1 MLKTHS
7 NALKMS
13 KRTALDANSPQA
25 MLHRALQ
32 QPLLLAPPPTPT
44 KQKETTAI
52 ATMLQPL
59 QSSLRV
65 EDLNDPNSPHFPDH
79 LGCGEVFTWH
89 CEGEFYAVEC
99 RLCDDHPLCP
109 LSEFPLHMEAWHTD
123 WTGKLT
129 IDGEDMDEEE
139 DEEEQNDLYHV
150 LALSPQNNEDSG
162 LCDYDHDDDESGVG
176 GQHLSPASQQ
186 MCEEEEEDVLEPFE
200 QVLIEQENNIDT
212 TQVNENDNQAVNER
226 AADAGVGISVN
237 EVKAAGAEEERE
249 VMTEGDENTLTTTVL
264 IASAET
270 TISSNNVCAGETPP
284 TAQTQEQQQQQQLW
298 NNKSKQYHNTILSAE
313 LKSPLKE
320 ENPQEA
326 NTLQQ
331 RENESLTVI
340 RESLYNELC
349 FSENSLSC
357 CHSTAE
363 QLQPSSQP
371 PQQQHAQLTQATVKE
386 LTSDHDETTKVPK
399 NCCWPEES
407 YDSNKKQEIQQFP
420 KPMEAGEIIAPQS
433 QHPKDFI
440 KPKTKQQSKD
450 HIQLATNSAKKKSVV
465 EITKVEILNVN
476 NSLMANN
483 NSAEA
488 EMLAPNVKDNSPM
501 PPRKRKRANGK
512 CLSQEINIQPQKSNP
527 PLRGKYLKSFKK
539 FLQKSDT
546 ESLSGSE
553 IVENDSSS
561 PNSSPLHCAS
571 MEPKRR
577 RLYSRACKKSPTNS
591 LSSETNEYPSTSP
604 SPPPTDC
611 DSHTFLSPAHALEP
625 EVPASPQSDKS
636 SKIRYLVKQ
645 CERIAREHSS
655 SAASTISSSSTC
667 CSSNSSLNRGKRN
680 SRRRRSLTPVEVCDI
695 QPTVPLNDHILPIY
709 DDSGNMSPEMLSEHL
724 ESLACSL
731 LDYDDFPDDDHSVA
745 STSLT
750 GENILESSPSSP
762 GSPKTEEE
770 HFEFHEPR
778 EKLNKMHVLKLIELY
793 QEHTRLWDQTHRE
806 FCEPHLCRQSWQDI
820 AERWNAFCNR
830 KFHITEVRIRISTLC
845 QRYLKERERIQR
857 EGELDESAKFP
868 YYEQMS
874 FLEQHRSLQKRREV
888 YEQQN
893 EKILEIYQKH
903 LVLWH
908 VRCYKV
914 RQVKERTKAFQ
925 SISSELKDIGIYLSS
940 SGVQKRIRSLRKC
953 YRLEKIRHLHAQV
966 ERMKFEPTF
975 KHYERM
981 QFLDKHIDPF
991 VCRVCGK
998 IFESLVSFKEHLESS
1013 SHGNI
1018 LEEEDEDEEEPNK
1031 PANTSSN
1038 VTQDTIVCGTN
1049 EKFEISMNV
1058 KDLNSVSVFIKPLAM
1073 EQQSAVGCNKSSRRD
1088 ASFNQFPMEDVIMEE
1103 LIENVSQEDEEFA
1116 PKTLDTYLHSCDSP
1130 EDVTMFID
1138 TASNSDNIL
1147 EFPLQSDDVASV
1159 KSSNTTST
1167 RREDLPKLDG
1177 RKRTNKIRTYAA
1189 DEEYHSGDGDTQSTR
1204 LSDDE
1209 IHKMISIY
1217 KRYRQL
1223 WDPNHL
1229 DYNTRSLRRQAW
1241 FALTTEFN
1249 KTIHRNFSW
1258 RSLYRKLIDYAKYYK
1273 KLTAEQNPNE
1283 IKWIFYKDL
1292 TFLDDVIAVSNEL
1305 GRSIHQRST
1314 TLKLIEIYRD
1324 LPQLWNIRDPDFNKR
1339 PVKQRNINIMCNRLQ
1354 EETNKDMNPERIKNR
1369 IIELRTQYRGEKKKR
1384 LRCLNNKQKFF
1395 PEFEYYEEFSFI
1407 DAHIDPFE
1415 CDICGMDFKRL
1426 TDFNNHLR
1434 KEHEPK
1440 RRRFRN
1446 DNGEETANGQNLDNV
1461 CHICGV
1467 KFSNRG
1473 NLGHHLIRHEGVRNF
1488 ECSMCPKK
1496 FFTSHSLKVHVRTHT
1511 KECPYICEKCGL
1523 SFVNAS
1529 KLNQHVLRHTDKKN
1543 FKCDHCPKAFFTA
1556 FERDRHT
1563 RWHLNIRDKDCPI
1576 CGKSFVKGSSYYAHL
1591 MLHSDTK
1598 RFKCDKCDMK
1608 FAQYAGLYKHKKRY
1622 HST

>member
-1 MLKTHS
+1 MLKAHHTTHT
-7 NALKMS
+7 MS
-13 KRTALDANSPQA
+13 KHQAVMDPNSPQA
-25 MLHRALQ
+25 ILHKALQ

-44 KQKETTAI
+44 NRQRDSSPLLNIQPNPSGMEDFTA
-52 ATMLQPL
+52 
-59 QSSLRV
+59 
-65 EDLNDPNSPHFPDH
+65 DPNSPNFPDH

-129 IDGEDMDEEE
+129 IDGEDMDEDDDE
-139 DEEEQNDLYHV
+139 DDQNDLYHV

-162 LCDYDHDDDESGVG
+162 LCDYDHDELEASYEKNA
-176 GQHLSPASQQ
+176 QYLSPSSSQQ
-186 MCEEEEEDVLEPFE
+186 MFEEDEDELEPF
-200 QVLIEQENNIDT
+200 QQALIEQENNIDN
-212 TQVNENDNQAVNER
+212 TQVNEENDHDDGGNVISNNQANDEEEMVE
-226 AADAGVGISVN
+226 
-237 EVKAAGAEEERE
+237 KEERE
-249 VMTEGDENTLTTTVL
+249 VMTEGDDETLATTVL
-264 IASAET
+264 LASDSPKNT
-270 TISSNNVCAGETPP
+270 SIPIQDINK
-284 TAQTQEQQQQQQLW
+284 QQQQLQH
-298 NNKSKQYHNTILSAE
+298 NQKSKQYEVICASSSSSGSRAEGREHEFVATLRNSNESKLSSRGE
-313 LKSPLKE
+313 ESKE
-320 ENPQEA
+320 EP
-326 NTLQQ
+326 QQ
-331 RENESLTVI
+331 RENTVMGDLREFTFNEYEFNESSMDSNTKACEPL
-340 RESLYNELC
+340 
-349 FSENSLSC
+349 
-357 CHSTAE
+357 
-363 QLQPSSQP
+363 
-371 PQQQHAQLTQATVKE
+371 QQQFE
-386 LTSDHDETTKVPK
+386 LTAKEISIDHETTKVPK
-399 NCCWPEES
+399 NCCWPKES
-407 YDSNKKQEIQQFP
+407 CEKQEIQQSSTSLQ
-420 KPMEAGEIIAPQS
+420 KSATAGEIDEPDFEQPQETNITS
-433 QHPKDFI
+433 NYPEDNSKLV
-440 KPKTKQQSKD
+440 KTSPV
-450 HIQLATNSAKKKSVV
+450 I
-465 EITKVEILNVN
+465 EITNVEILNVN
-476 NSLMANN
+476 NQTSVQIM
-483 NSAEA
+483 
-488 EMLAPNVKDNSPM
+488 APNVENCMSNEDSPQL
-501 PPRKRKRANGK
+501 RKRKRLGGK
-512 CLSQEINIQPQKSNP
+512 SIEKSGESTTIA
-527 PLRGKYLKSFKK
+527 RGKFLKSYKK
-539 FLQKSDT
+539 FLEKSET
-546 ESLSGSE
+546 
-553 IVENDSSS
+553 ENDKDESELTEEDITPSSS
-561 PNSSPLHCAS
+561 PIHEMNV
-571 MEPKRR
+571 EPKRR
-577 RLYSRACKKSPTNS
+577 RIYSRACKKSPTNS
-591 LSSETNEYPSTSP
+591 LSSESYDCPSP
-604 SPPPTDC
+604 SLAPSSPARTC
-611 DSHTFLSPAHALEP
+611 DSNTFVTPPAQCEQSHTPMS
-625 EVPASPQSDKS
+625 SPQSDKS

-645 CERIAREHSS
+645 CERIAREHTS
-655 SAASTISSSSTC
+655 SASSTISSTSY
-667 CSSNSSLNRGKRN
+667 SSNSTIGRSKRN
-680 SRRRRSLTPVEVCDI
+680 TRRRRSLTPVEVCDI

-709 DDSGNMSPEMLSEHL
+709 DDAGNMSPEMLSEHL

-731 LDYDDFPDDDHSVA
+731 LDYDDFPDDDRSIA

-750 GENILESSPSSP
+750 GENIMESSPSSP

-778 EKLNKMHVLKLIELY
+778 EKLNKTHVLKLIELY
-793 QEHTRLWDQTHRE
+793 REHTRLWDQTHRE

-820 AERWNAFCNR
+820 TERWNEFCRR

-893 EKILEIYQKH
+893 EKILEIYRKY

-914 RQVKERTKAFQ
+914 RQVKERTKAYQ
-925 SISSELKDIGIYLSS
+925 SISAELKDIGIFLSS

-966 ERMKFEPTF
+966 ERITFEPTF

-991 VCRVCGK
+991 VCRMCGK
-998 IFESLVSFKEHLESS
+998 IFESLFSFKEHIETYN
-1013 SHGNI
+1013 HGNI
-1018 LEEEDEDEEEPNK
+1018 LEEEDEDEQEETLE
-1031 PANTSSN
+1031 ASSTLPLDN
-1038 VTQDTIVCGTN
+1038 NDDTVLCGTN
-1049 EKFEISMNV
+1049 EKFEISMKA
-1058 KDLNSVSVFIKPLAM
+1058 KDQNSVSVFIKPLKVAQ
-1073 EQQSAVGCNKSSRRD
+1073 EVEIATSGEGVNRATAVNGL
-1088 ASFNQFPMEDVIMEE
+1088 PMEDQIMAEI
-1103 LIENVSQEDEEFA
+1103 IENVSNEDEEFA

-1138 TASNSDNIL
+1138 STSSSATTI
-1147 EFPLQSDDVASV
+1147 EFPLQSDDASSV
-1159 KSSNTTST
+1159 RSSITSAT

-1177 RKRTNKIRTYAA
+1177 RRRPNRTKAYAE
-1189 DEEYHSGDGDTQSTR
+1189 DEEYHSGDGDTQSAR
-1204 LSDDE
+1204 LSDEE
-1209 IHKMISIY
+1209 IRLMISIY
-1217 KRYRQL
+1217 RRYRQL

-1249 KTIHRNFSW
+1249 KAIHRNFSW

-1273 KLTAEQNPNE
+1273 KLTAEQNPND
-1283 IKWIFYKDL
+1283 IKWVFYQDL
-1292 TFLDDVIAVSNEL
+1292 MFLDDVIAVSNEL

-1324 LPQLWNIRDPDFNKR
+1324 LSQLWNIRDPDFNKR

-1354 EETNKDMNPERIKNR
+1354 EETNKDINPERIKNR
-1369 IIELRTQYRGEKKKR
+1369 IIELRTQYRAEKKKR

-1415 CDICGMDFKRL
+1415 CDICGGDFKRL
-1426 TDFNNHLR
+1426 TDFNNHVR
-1434 KEHEPK
+1434 KVHEPK

-1446 DNGEETANGQNLDNV
+1446 ANTEVPVTQNLDNV

-1473 NLGHHLIRHEGVRNF
+1473 NLGHHLLRHEGVRNF

-1496 FFTSHSLKVHVRTHT
+1496 FFTSHSLKIHVRTHT